1 MAWRQILLRSL
12 LCQRAHSAPD
22 APAANPPPRFSRRPN
37 VAARVFARCPLPA
50 ARCAAARC
58 AAARRHRLPSPT
70 SLQWRAKV
78 MPTFAGRGIR
88 LGIDLSIL
96 SCMVRHMPNQQMQLD
111 RVFRALGDPTRRAVL
126 GRLSAGPAPVSEL
139 ARPFNIAL
147 PSFTQHLD
155 VLERCGLVRSRKVGR
170 VRTYRLV
177 PQPLRAAERWIT
189 QQRAVWERRLDQLD
203 DYLLKLKEDMR

>member
-1 MAWRQILLRSL
+1 MLPHV
-12 LCQRAHSAPD
+12 CSAG
-22 APAANPPPRFSRRPN
+22 
-37 VAARVFARCPLPA
+37 ARCLWRA
-50 ARCAAARC
+50 AP
-58 AAARRHRLPSPT
+58 RRAVTGCLRPT
-70 SLQWRAKV
+70 SLQWHAKV